1 MVKNISNK
9 IEFGKLR
16 KAIEQMVSIP
26 EKEWLYATQYIHRRN
41 YKKGEFLIQAGE
53 TINHF
58 FFINKGLVRFFYIT
72 EPGKEFNKHFAKE
85 NDFAGSY
92 VSTIL
97 NYPCPYFIQAIEKTE
112 TCILTKQLL
121 QELYDRHPVWE
132 RIGRIKAERLA
143 IQKEFREKEFLLD
156 TAETRY
162 RRFLKEF
169 PDLTDRIPQYYIASY
184 LGITD
189 VALSRIRKKMK
200 PINSG

>member
-1 MVKNISNK
+1 
-9 IEFGKLR
+9 
-16 KAIEQMVSIP
+16 
-26 EKEWLYATQYIHRRN
+26 
-41 YKKGEFLIQAGE
+41 
-53 TINHF
+53 
-58 FFINKGLVRFFYIT
+58 
-72 EPGKEFNKHFAKE
+72 
-85 NDFAGSY
+85 
-92 VSTIL
+92 
-97 NYPCPYFIQAIEKTE
+97 
-112 TCILTKQLL
+112 L